1 MAIILG
7 LVRQQRFNFI
17 DVYREEAGAT
27 LKAILKQTVIE
38 KVSECEA
45 QMLEPDHN
53 VVR

>member
-1 MAIILG
+1 MLG

-38 KVSECEA
+38 QVSGCEA
-45 QMLEPDHN
+45 QLDDRN
-53 VVR
+53 LNAVR